1 VIAIPGSHSQA
12 RAPATTD
19 GKAAVVAPLLH
30 VVFLCTGNAA
40 RSVMGGAML
49 IDRAP
54 ELRVTTAGT
63 HVIEGMP
70 MSWRTR
76 DSIAEL
82 GVKSEGHRSH
92 QLTNNDVAAADVI
105 VCLAAEHVA
114 YMRRT
119 HPEAAAKTTT
129 LKRLAR
135 DLPTAPGATFT
146 DRLRAL
152 HLDEV
157 EPEHW
162 EDVDDPAGGD
172 FPVFQA
178 CAREI
183 RDLVDE
189 LLPGLVT
196 PASTPM
202 GGP

>member
-1 VIAIPGSHSQA
+1 
-12 RAPATTD
+12 
-19 GKAAVVAPLLH
+19 LH

-49 IDRAP
+49 ESRAP

-76 DSIAEL
+76 DSITEL
-82 GVKSEGHRSH
+82 GIETALHRSH
-92 QLTNNDVAAADVI
+92 QLTDADVAQADLVI
-105 VCLAAEHVA
+105 CLAAEHVA

-119 HPEAAAKTTT
+119 HPEAAGKTAT

-135 DLPTAPGATFT
+135 DLPATTGSSFAA
-146 DRLRAL
+146 RVASLGLEA
-152 HLDEV
+152 V
-157 EPEHW
+157 SPEHW

-172 FPVFQA
+172 LPVFQA

-183 RDLVDE
+183 LGLVDQ
-189 LLPGLVT
+189 LLPALSPSSIPT
-196 PASTPM
+196 
-202 GGP
+202 GGR

>member
-1 VIAIPGSHSQA
+1 M
-12 RAPATTD
+12 
-19 GKAAVVAPLLH
+19 LL
-30 VVFLCTGNAA
+30 
-40 RSVMGGAML
+40 
-49 IDRAP
+49 DRAP

-76 DSIAEL
+76 DAIAEL

-92 QLTNNDVAAADVI
+92 QLTDRDVAAADVV

-135 DLPTAPGATFT
+135 DLPGAPGGTFAE
-146 DRLRAL
+146 RLLAL
-152 HLDEV
+152 HLEAVD
-157 EPEHW
+157 PEHW

-172 FPVFQA
+172 LPVFQA

-183 RDLVDE
+183 LDLVDE
-189 LLPGLVT
+189 LVPALVT
-196 PASTPM
+196 PASAPT